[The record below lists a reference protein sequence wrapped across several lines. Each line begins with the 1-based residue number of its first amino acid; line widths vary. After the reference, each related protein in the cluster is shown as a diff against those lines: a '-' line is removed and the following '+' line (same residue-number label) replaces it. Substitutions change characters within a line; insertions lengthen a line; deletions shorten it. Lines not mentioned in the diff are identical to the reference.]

1 MAGKELKQKCIYE
14 QLMKMILTLEI
25 KKKQIPLP
33 KNNSR
38 GL

>member
-1 MAGKELKQKCIYE
+1 MAGKELKQKYIYE
-14 QLMKMILTLEI
+14 QSMEMILTLEI
-25 KKKQIPLP
+25 KKKQIPPL